1 MDLAGRTAVVTGAG
15 SGIGRELAREF
26 ARHGAQVACVGRH
39 AAGLDETVSGITA
52 AGGSALAVATD
63 VTDQAQVAAMVAT
76 VLQRFGAIELL
87 FNNAGSFAAVGPVWE
102 VDPETWWH
110 DVSVNLRGTFLCTRM
125 VLPHLRAQGHGVVI
139 NMDGGGGGGGPN
151 LGGSGYGSSK
161 AAVVRL
167 TEGLAREL
175 ERDGSAVLAFAMFP
189 GFVRTAM
196 TEGLISTEARA
207 SWQPYVQNAITHNE
221 GKQASDCALATMRLL
236 SVAGPELNGC
246 TFDVDTDFDEVDRR
260 RAEIA
265 RDRLLT
271 MRLTRLA

>member
-1 MDLAGRTAVVTGAG
+1 MDLAGRTAIVTGAG

-26 ARHGAQVACVGRH
+26 ARHGARVACVGRH
-39 AAGLDETVSGITA
+39 VAGLEATVASITA
-52 AGGSALAVATD
+52 EGGVALAVPTD
-63 VTDQAQVAAMVAT
+63 VTDRAQVEAMVAT
-76 VLQRFGAIELL
+76 VVERFGAIELL

-102 VDPETWWH
+102 MDPETWWH
-110 DVSVNLRGTFLCTRM
+110 DVRVNLQGTFLCTRM
-125 VLPHLRAQGHGVVI
+125 VLPLLRAQGHGVVI

-175 ERDGSAVLAFAMFP
+175 ERDGSPVLVFAMFP

-196 TEGLISTEARA
+196 TEGLISTETRA
-207 SWQPYVQNAITHNE
+207 SWQPYVQNAIAHNE
-221 GKQASDCALATMRLL
+221 GKQASDCAIATMRLL
-236 SVAGPELNGC
+236 AVAGPELNGC
-246 TFDVDTDFDEVDRR
+246 TFDVDTDFEEIDRR

-271 MRLTRLA
+271 MRLTQLS